1 MEKIIHFR
9 IYFFCILN
17 NLQWFNLLS
26 ELVTDNFLLSIRHIS
41 YFFQKLYHIF
51 LNFITKSFI
60 LIHFSYLNGNL
71 LFNLTV
77 FPSKHH
83 LSTSIFCI
91 SPKSIPYPFPP
102 ILIQETP
109 LFYPC
114 NCYIL
119 YNFFKF
125 CLIQQNLPHFMY
137 HILLNKTSYTKETT
151 HE

>member
-1 MEKIIHFR
+1 MDSKTR
-9 IYFFCILN
+9 IF
-17 NLQWFNLLS
+17 S
-26 ELVTDNFLLSIRHIS
+26 KDNFLLSFN
-41 YFFQKLYHIF
+41 YFFCYTKNYTILFQKI
-51 LNFITKSFI
+51 ITKSLI

-83 LSTSIFCI
+83 LSTSTLCI
-91 SPKSIPYPFPP
+91 SPKSILYPFPP

-109 LFYPC
+109 QFYPC
-114 NCYIL
+114 DSCIL
-119 YNFFKF
+119 YIFSKF
-125 CLIQQNLPHFMY
+125 YLIQQNHPHFMY

>member
-1 MEKIIHFR
+1 MSSKI
-9 IYFFCILN
+9 
-17 NLQWFNLLS
+17 NLQTCEYARKSSIFQ
-26 ELVTDNFLLSIRHIS
+26 DNQLIYH
-41 YFFQKLYHIF
+41 KLYHIF
-51 LNFITKSFI
+51 PEIITKSLI

-83 LSTSIFCI
+83 LSTSTLCI
-91 SPKSIPYPFPP
+91 SPKSILYPFPP

-109 LFYPC
+109 LLYPC

-125 CLIQQNLPHFMY
+125 CLIQQNPPHFMY

>member
-1 MEKIIHFR
+1 MIILYYHSKILIF
-9 IYFFCILN
+9 YSSL
-17 NLQWFNLLS
+17 
-26 ELVTDNFLLSIRHIS
+26 
-41 YFFQKLYHIF
+41 LYHVFPKI
-51 LNFITKSFI
+51 ITKSLI

-83 LSTSIFCI
+83 LSTSTFCI
-91 SPKSIPYPFPP
+91 SPKSIPYSFPP

>member
-1 MEKIIHFR
+1 MIILYYHSKILIF
-9 IYFFCILN
+9 YS
-17 NLQWFNLLS
+17 NLL
-26 ELVTDNFLLSIRHIS
+26 
-41 YFFQKLYHIF
+41 YHVFPKI
-51 LNFITKSFI
+51 ITKSFI
-60 LIHFSYLNGNL
+60 LIHFSYLSGNL

-77 FPSKHH
+77 FPSKHQ
-83 LSTSIFCI
+83 LSTSTLCI